1 MKIIISVLL
10 AVIVSSCSSEYVPS
24 EKMLAY
30 KKSMTTEQARLVL
43 QESINDISSL
53 SGICGARGFW
63 YDDKSN
69 IQVFENK
76 IFLHAY
82 KRGKELSNTNQGFD
96 DIVVFEKE
104 YYDFNFDFN
113 KVVTINIYDDP
124 LLLTVFPDCNK
135 KDLNKNNFIVD
146 LYIDKSNNI
155 KFIVN
160 KQDFDKLAAALSLIF
175 VNKPIVI
182 K

>member
-10 AVIVSSCSSEYVPS
+10 AVMVSSCSSDYVPS

-30 KKSMTTEQARLVL
+30 KQSMTTEQARLVL
-43 QESINDISSL
+43 QESINDISKL

-69 IQVFENK
+69 IQVFDNK
-76 IFLHAY
+76 LSLHAY
-82 KRGKELSNTNQGFD
+82 KRGKELRNTNRGFD

-104 YYDFNFDFN
+104 YYDFDFDFN
-113 KVVTINIYDDP
+113 KVASVNIYDDP

-146 LYIDKSNNI
+146 LYIDKLNNI

-160 KQDFDKLAAALSLIF
+160 KQDFDKLAASLSLIF
-175 VNKPIVI
+175 VNRPII
-182 K
+182 LK